1 MVFCYQN
8 FSAHLW
14 EKFVLFIDQEKVLKF
29 DADGRE
35 LTKCLRSLE
44 QSNSKSKQFLKQNA
58 FLTILGGF
66 LHLLWIKTI

>member
-44 QSNSKSKQFLKQNA
+44 QSIQIIVSQNN
-58 FLTILGGF
+58 FWNRMLF
-66 LHLLWIKTI
+66 